1 MTKKNAQK
9 YLLNVLEKFYNR
21 MDGNFPEG
29 YDVKWLE
36 AEITAVNELLSSAK
50 QYGDLVGEMQLEH
63 RLEELTLKL
72 ESLETDTIDDIAE
85 KLQGRQQD

>member
-1 MTKKNAQK
+1 MTGG
-9 YLLNVLEKFYNR
+9 NVTRKLYI
-21 MDGNFPEG
+21 DS
-29 YDVKWLE
+29 LS

>member
-1 MTKKNAQK
+1 MTRNL
-9 YLLNVLEKFYNR
+9 YIDSLS
-21 MDGNFPEG
+21 
-29 YDVKWLE
+29 

-50 QYGDLVGEMQLEH
+50 QYGDLVGEMQMEH

>member
-1 MTKKNAQK
+1 MTRNL
-9 YLLNVLEKFYNR
+9 YIDSLS
-21 MDGNFPEG
+21 
-29 YDVKWLE
+29 

>member
-36 AEITAVNELLSSAK
+36 AEITAVNDLLSSAK

-63 RLEELTLKL
+63 RLEELTLKH
-72 ESLETDTIDDIAE
+72 E
-85 KLQGRQQD
+85 GRQRD

>member
-72 ESLETDTIDDIAE
+72 ESLETDTIDAIAE
-85 KLQGRQQD
+85 KLEGRQR

>member
-1 MTKKNAQK
+1 MTRNL
-9 YLLNVLEKFYNR
+9 YIDSLS
-21 MDGNFPEG
+21 
-29 YDVKWLE
+29 

-72 ESLETDTIDDIAE
+72 ESLETDTIDAIAE
-85 KLQGRQQD
+85 KLEGRQR